1 MLHLSSLG
9 DMIPHSSKQRTER
22 TLNPPP
28 HVAEHCMEHA
38 RRAIFQNVSVL
49 RYYSTGEADAMLPT
63 SDHSD
68 TVQPSSPVDACF
80 ADCSSFELAI
90 VCVVMLLTVDVSFLL
105 VLRSH
110 RCKPGYMPRLTHII
124 GTSAASY
131 IPGFWH
137 LSRLQRTRLD
147 GFSDWHPSETSL

>member
-1 MLHLSSLG
+1 
-9 DMIPHSSKQRTER
+9 
-22 TLNPPP
+22 
-28 HVAEHCMEHA
+28 
-38 RRAIFQNVSVL
+38 
-49 RYYSTGEADAMLPT
+49 MLPT

-68 TVQPSSPVDACF
+68 TVQSSSPVDACF
-80 ADCSSFELAI
+80 TDCSSIELAMAF
-90 VCVVMLLTVDVSFLL
+90 VCVVLLLTVDVSFLL

-124 GTSAASY
+124 TTSAASY